1 MTIVIETTTSP
12 CISEPEIFQ
21 DEYLHNPPARHE
33 VSLTEW
39 EHLTAKRA
47 TAHRKCAGCPLMVEC
62 LYRAV
67 VEMDVSGFVACTSEA
82 DRHKMRAELGIHVS
96 APAFPFGGARVGS
109 GPLSHDAVMMM
120 RHAYP
125 KDTCGQLAERL
136 DCSTSTIKRHMR
148 RAREMKKEAAS
159 SPRSVPSLPTIDGVL
174 DCFDN
179 LESSKVA

>member
-1 MTIVIETTTSP
+1 MTIVNETTTPP
-12 CISEPEIFQ
+12 CIFEPEVFH
-21 DEYLHNPPARHE
+21 DEHLHNPPARHE
-33 VSLTEW
+33 VSASEW
-39 EHLTAKRA
+39 EQLTAKRA
-47 TAHRKCAGCPLMVEC
+47 AAHRKCAGCPLMVDC

-67 VEMDVSGFVACTSEA
+67 VEMDVSGFVACTTET
-82 DRHKMRAELGIHVS
+82 DRHKMRAELGIQIMQ
-96 APAFPFGGARVGS
+96 PAFPFGGARVGG

-159 SPRSVPSLPTIDGVL
+159 GHAIVKALPTIDDVL
-174 DCFDN
+174 DCFDG
-179 LESSKVA
+179 LESSRVA